1 MITEIA
7 LLLAGFSLGA
17 AAIFA
22 LTGAFAAEW
31 QEERPAKLA
40 ALVLLLSLA
49 GLQWAHFQYL
59 RQVPQAVHTALYVVL
74 LYSAA
79 PAFYFFS
86 RRILTL
92 DTGYR
97 TYHLIQFAPIV
108 IAPWLPHSI
117 AAPAAFVLGS
127 GYAVWLGVK
136 LYRIRAQ
143 RRRFKHELVFLGLLA
158 GLGLAVVLLGFLW
171 PVVGEAAFI
180 AGYTILLG
188 LLFFI
193 ATAMLLRFP
202 AFPAEIA
209 EAVRTTY
216 AESTLGNVDCATKLA
231 ELTRLMQ
238 EEHLYTQE
246 DLSLASLAE
255 RLQLSPHQLSELINT
270 RLGKGFSRYIREV
283 RITAAKRQ
291 LLEEPQASVLSIGL
305 SVGFVSQSS
314 FYAAFK
320 EIEGVAPGQFRK
332 NVAQE
337 ED

>member
-1 MITEIA
+1 MTETA

-17 AAIFA
+17 AALFT
-22 LTGAFAAEW
+22 LSGAFSAARQAQW
-31 QEERPAKLA
+31 LAKLA
-40 ALVLLLSLA
+40 GLALLLSLA

-59 RQVPQAVHTALYVVL
+59 RQLPQVVHAPLYIAL

-92 DTGYR
+92 DVGYR
-97 TYHLIQFAPIV
+97 AYHLGHFLPIV
-108 IAPWLPHSI
+108 IAPGLPYAI

-127 GYAVWLGVK
+127 GYALWLGIKV
-136 LYRIRAQ
+136 YRLRAQ
-143 RRRFKHELVFLGLLA
+143 RRRFKQELVFLALLA

-202 AFPAEIA
+202 AFPAEVA

-216 AESTLGNVDCATKLA
+216 AESTLSHVDCAAKLA
-231 ELTRLMQ
+231 ELSRLMQ
-238 EEHLYTQE
+238 EEHLYALE
-246 DLSLASLAE
+246 DLHLTSLAD
-255 RLQLSPHQLSELINT
+255 RLQLNPHQLSELINT
-270 RLGKGFSRYIREV
+270 RLGKGFSRYIRECRV
-283 RITAAKRQ
+283 VAAKRQ
-291 LLEEPQASVLSIGL
+291 LLEEPRASVLSIGL

-332 NVAQE
+332 NIAPA